1 MRRPLDQLCAAVDSF
16 GRFVAGTLIGVVP
29 GIVVVAIFEDRL
41 EATIRDPR
49 FEIFL
54 ILIAVTLLGLLAT
67 VWAGRRLLKRWT
79 SARLRV

>member
-1 MRRPLDQLCAAVDSF
+1 MDYRDNPQRRARHHTKWTSFARPLDQFCSAVDSF

-49 FEIFL
+49 FEIF
-54 ILIAVTLLGLLAT
+54 
-67 VWAGRRLLKRWT
+67 
-79 SARLRV
+79 